1 MFKYYI
7 SRLLSKFCLFLV
19 KRELLIWNLKSGIYT
34 YLENYC
40 VLCINTRGRDNAVGL
55 MIR

>member
-1 MFKYYI
+1 MFKYHI

-40 VLCINTRGRDNAVGL
+40 VLCINTRGRDKQ
-55 MIR
+55 